1 MTNSKLTASRFLP
14 ECLKPEEISGDKREP
29 RLNELMNW
37 FDRYYNG
44 QANPKWFKSHV
55 AELCYYILSESEPQE
70 RRKPQKPVVTFYSEG
85 IAAAANW
92 VDQQRESYDNEHG
105 RRDNDTGSFEFG
117 NDAQRDYSDTL
128 AEIAEGIRALHP
140 STSGGEQE
148 TRVTAGGRFTKF
160 NHPELGATI
169 AVDGEPLSMECVVNS
184 LNTMQAELQRRKAAA
199 EPVAY
204 RKFVKDDC
212 NSLLD
217 GYEYFDSQGKSG
229 SREPL
234 YAAPQP
240 APIDIDRLQESAYKA
255 GLTAGWNFGI
265 EHNSGGFSKCLAAH
279 EYAAPQLSGITEQL
293 NQAPVKQPAS
303 KCPKCGDR
311 GTYYDSQMR
320 GSVFCDH
327 VLKLVSAPYKL
338 PPNSFTDGDLEA
350 MAHGDNPQSNA
361 YRELLAFRRNSPVT
375 PDCWCHTCRSV
386 TMNDMRFVVCPDC
399 GNKRCP
405 RANDHRNA
413 CTGSNELGQEG
424 SAYPAAPQQEVK

>member
-1 MTNSKLTASRFLP
+1 MKNQNQRS
-14 ECLKPEEISGDKREP
+14 ISARIMNLLSADSVPLSDAWKTLIDDAEHV
-29 RLNELMNW
+29 EL
-37 FDRYYNG
+37 
-44 QANPKWFKSHV
+44 
-55 AELCYYILSESEPQE
+55 QE
-70 RRKPQKPVVTFYSEG
+70 HRKPQKPIVTFYSEG

-105 RRDNDTGSFEFG
+105 HRDNDTGSFEFG

-375 PDCWCHTCRSV
+375 PD
-386 TMNDMRFVVCPDC
+386 
-399 GNKRCP
+399 
-405 RANDHRNA
+405 
-413 CTGSNELGQEG
+413 G
-424 SAYPAAPQQEVK
+424 SACKYCGGSGYFRWQQSENMCPCPCKGCTELVAPQLGGKDD